1 MGVYQPVEAPTV
13 ALIFASRNQVI
24 DVLFLLDN
32 WRQQP
37 QRCHRCVC
45 QRSLVLANVGAVSH
59 EHG

>member
-13 ALIFASRNQVI
+13 ALIFALRNQVI

-37 QRCHRCVC
+37 RRCHRCVC
-45 QRSLVLANVGAVSH
+45 QTSLVLANVGAVSH